1 MQSIDGVCSSCL
13 GEGPS
18 VNKIP
23 LSTVAG
29 PLCVFLYTARD
40 VGALELSLDPKSKQG
55 RVDNSPQQGPL
66 KGPKQERV
74 IVIKTNFQVSK
85 YPGLREFINFKPSE
99 HDLESL
105 FELLSNKFELI

>member
-1 MQSIDGVCSSCL
+1 M
-13 GEGPS
+13 
-18 VNKIP
+18 
-23 LSTVAG
+23 AG
-29 PLCVFLYTARD
+29 PLCVLLYTVRD
-40 VGALELSLDPKSKQG
+40 VGALELSLDPKSKHS
-55 RVDNSPQQGPL
+55 RATRPL

-85 YPGLREFINFKPSE
+85 YPGLREFINFKPTE